1 VRWISYLLP
10 LTYFT
15 MISQG
20 VMIRGAGIDTLILPF
35 AALTVMALVIFTG
48 AVLRFRRDLA
58 PAPRAPLA
66 AGADEAVPA

>member
-1 VRWISYLLP
+1 LP

-20 VMIRGAGIDTLILPF
+20 IMIRGASIATLWLPYL
-35 AALTVMALVIFTG
+35 ALTIMACVIFTG

-58 PAPRAPLA
+58 PGRRNRGQAAAPKVA
-66 AGADEAVPA
+66 AVGAGGAS